1 MKKNKLKKLSIFALT
16 TALTVSCLAGCGK
29 KKEEDTEQATITT
42 EAAATMSD
50 ADIEFA
56 PTKEGYVIN
65 EFSGEW
71 IDESLSNQKMCIR
84 DSGSWFWQV
93 PDVRLRTGICSGT
106 AFQK

>member
-71 IDESLSNQKMCIR
+71 IDESLSNQRPHCRCNATIR
-84 DSGSWFWQV
+84 Y
-93 PDVRLRTGICSGT
+93 LTGRYHI
-106 AFQK
+106 

>member
-29 KKEEDTEQATITT
+29 KKEEDTEQAAITT
-42 EAAATMSD
+42 EAVATMSD

-71 IDESLSNQKMCIR
+71 IDESLSNQRPLCIMINNI
-84 DSGSWFWQV
+84 V
-93 PDVRLRTGICSGT
+93 
-106 AFQK
+106 

>member
-56 PTKEGYVIN
+56 PTRRHLAYGCRRSHKPKRN
-65 EFSGEW
+65 H
-71 IDESLSNQKMCIR
+71 QM
-84 DSGSWFWQV
+84 
-93 PDVRLRTGICSGT
+93 P
-106 AFQK
+106 

>member
-1 MKKNKLKKLSIFALT
+1 MW
-16 TALTVSCLAGCGK
+16 K

-71 IDESLSNQKMCIR
+71 IDESLSNQRPLCIMINNIV
-84 DSGSWFWQV
+84 DAMPQSGISQADITYEMLV
-93 PDVRLRTGICSGT
+93 EGGIT
-106 AFQK
+106 